1 MCYDPERH
9 HRRSI
14 RLKGYDYTQPGAYF
28 VTICTYDRRCLFGR
42 IVDGAMRLNLFGKI
56 VRDEWFK
63 TSQVRQNVVLYPHE
77 FVVMPNH
84 IHGIIRIVGNLVGAQ
99 RRCAPTCRI
108 NVTPGSLGAIVRAFK
123 SATTRRI
130 NQIRNTLGQPVWQR
144 DYYEHIIRNE
154 DELDRI
160 RGYIVDNPPRW
171 HLDRENPERVGE
183 DEFDRWLDNLGGK
196 T

>member
-123 SATTRRI
+123 SAARRI

-154 DELDRI
+154 DELNRI
-160 RGYIVDNPPRW
+160 RGYIVDNPLRW